1 MSNDELKEEAGN
13 VDSDVVTDDSED
25 IDQLT
30 HQSPDR
36 QNKQSAMLGSI
47 ISIVLSVLIAAFGA
61 YYWYQ
66 NQYLPQHQSIIA
78 KMDALGDQ
86 QSTIETSLTALKG
99 GAGLDAAVESVAA
112 QQVALKNS
120 LSKRVD
126 SVSQQA
132 KKVAEA
138 QRQLQQSVASL
149 YEKESQSSL
158 DWVLAE
164 AEYLVLAANQRL
176 ALEGDI
182 NTAIAALK
190 AADQRLGSADHP
202 DLIPIRDQII
212 EDAAALEAVKLPDI
226 EGLAIYLA
234 KVIAQVKDLPTKQVP
249 DPVKPFSG
257 TKNLGDEAKDWRHVA
272 NAVWTDLVELVE
284 VKDAALPDSVSFD
297 PELRYFLQQN
307 LRLEL
312 ASARLSALRRDGQN
326 FRASVDLI
334 ENMFT
339 EFYDTS
345 ATNVKSILGR
355 LSEAKNYE
363 FEPALP
369 KITASLDVI
378 RAHIRNQ
385 PKSGA
390 AE

>member
-1 MSNDELKEEAGN
+1 MSNDELKHEDADLDQEPSGDDGHD
-13 VDSDVVTDDSED
+13 VEQTSDDERNPS
-25 IDQLT
+25 
-30 HQSPDR
+30 SMR
-36 QNKQSAMLGSI
+36 GSL
-47 ISIVLSVLIAAFGA
+47 ISILLTLLIVGAGA

-66 NQYLPQHQSIIA
+66 NSYLPQQQDLNA
-78 KMDALGDQ
+78 K
-86 QSTIETSLTALKG
+86 ITALSSEQMAVESSLATID
-99 GAGLDAAVESVAA
+99 AGDGIDAAVESITAQNDALKTSLTARIESVADQAEKVAA
-112 QQVALKNS
+112 
-120 LSKRVD
+120 
-126 SVSQQA
+126 SQQ
-132 KKVAEA
+132 
-138 QRQLQQSVASL
+138 QLQQSVTSL
-149 YEKESQSSL
+149 YEKEDQSSL

-202 DLIPIRDQII
+202 DLIPIRDRII

-234 KVIAQVKDLPTKQVP
+234 KVIAQVNDLPTKQVA
-249 DPVKPFSG
+249 DTVQPFSG
-257 TKNLGDEAKDWRHVA
+257 TKSLGEDAKDWRNIA
-272 NAVWTDLVELVE
+272 NAMWTDLVELVE

-312 ASARLSALRRDGQN
+312 ASARLSVLRRDGQN

-334 ENMFT
+334 ESMLN
-339 EFYDTS
+339 EFYETS
-345 ATNVKSILGR
+345 STNVTSILAR
-355 LSEAKNYE
+355 LNEAKGYE

-378 RAHIRNQ
+378 RAHIRNST
-385 PKSGA
+385 KAGA